1 MWMLLYVQVSP
12 PNQTK
17 TFRQPREIELV
28 VQNHKQGYIT
38 SLSYLSYILHHL
50 YFYLK
55 PALGEIT
62 KKRKIWQLVPN
73 INLGTL
79 YFLSLPPLDEF
90 GNIDFGITRFF
101 LLSGPQIMGVIF
113 I

>member
-55 PALGEIT
+55 PTLGEIT
-62 KKRKIWQLVPN
+62 KKSKILELVPN
-73 INLGTL
+73 INLETL
-79 YFLSLPPLDEF
+79 YFFIPP
-90 GNIDFGITRFF
+90 
-101 LLSGPQIMGVIF
+101 PHQ
-113 I
+113 